1 MRLSPIPF
9 VAENNTWNQTFSSS
23 YASVCEDGY
32 KHSSC
37 IDIDSYKTNSA
48 RAPSTD
54 SLNIR
59 TDEKMPAKGE
69 ISEQESNGDV
79 EGLWSHPVN
88 HSHNIN
94 SISFH
99 FNILKK
105 ILPIVHLQYSQQ
117 IYTNENDNIPRY
129 TNSYD
134 TTVARESWSLS
145 NEQSIAHETDNMPT
159 TYLMKLYGFFNIL
172 INSKISDNL
181 ITFKQRINLF
191 NFPMIFMYRVA
202 AH

>member
-1 MRLSPIPF
+1 MCCFFVIDSLIGLRVRLSPIPF

-37 IDIDSYKTNSA
+37 IDMENYKTNSA

-79 EGLWSHPVN
+79 EGLWTHQVN
-88 HSHNIN
+88 FSSLRVNKLFRLIR
-94 SISFH
+94 
-99 FNILKK
+99 KC
-105 ILPIVHLQYSQQ
+105 IVPQVYL
-117 IYTNENDNIPRY
+117 NENDNVPRY

-145 NEQSIAHETDNMPT
+145 NEQNSAQETDNMT
-159 TYLMKLYGFFNIL
+159 TYLLKLYVFISIATILL
-172 INSKISDNL
+172 INFEHSVNK
-181 ITFKQRINLF
+181 
-191 NFPMIFMYRVA
+191 Y
-202 AH
+202 

>member
-1 MRLSPIPF
+1 MIGLRVRLSPIPF

-37 IDIDSYKTNSA
+37 IDMDNYKTNSV

-79 EGLWSHPVN
+79 EGLWSHQV
-88 HSHNIN
+88 
-94 SISFH
+94 
-99 FNILKK
+99 K
-105 ILPIVHLQYSQQ
+105 ILRHQHNVFL
-117 IYTNENDNIPRY
+117 
-129 TNSYD
+129 
-134 TTVARESWSLS
+134 LS
-145 NEQSIAHETDNMPT
+145 FLST
-159 TYLMKLYGFFNIL
+159 
-172 INSKISDNL
+172 
-181 ITFKQRINLF
+181 
-191 NFPMIFMYRVA
+191 
-202 AH
+202 